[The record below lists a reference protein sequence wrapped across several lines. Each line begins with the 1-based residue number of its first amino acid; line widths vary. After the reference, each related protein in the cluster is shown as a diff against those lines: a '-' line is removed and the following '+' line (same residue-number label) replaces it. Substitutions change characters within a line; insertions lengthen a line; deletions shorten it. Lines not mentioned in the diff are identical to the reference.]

1 MFWVWGSGVLGL
13 GFWCSGFG
21 VLGVLGLGFWCSGF
35 LGSGCSGFGVLGV
48 GFGVW
53 GSWALVF
60 KAQKGPG
67 SRFGA
72 GPFQT
77 SIF

>member
-13 GFWCSGFG
+13 GFWVF
-21 VLGVLGLGFWCSGF
+21 GFW
-35 LGSGCSGFGVLGV
+35 CSGFGVLGV

-77 SIF
+77 SIFLKEKIEFLRALKF